1 MASSE
6 RCLLK
11 RPAFLSGMFLSALR
25 IHLRPYRLQR
35 RADAYP
41 DFFAPIG
48 FTEGGNGSLG
58 LEKISD

>member
-1 MASSE
+1 
-6 RCLLK
+6 
-11 RPAFLSGMFLSALR
+11 MFLSALR

-58 LEKISD
+58 LEEISD